1 MAMIFVP
8 SRFQLGI
15 DIDAAK
21 NQVQSINTM
30 KQQHWIDG
38 QWVGSDG
45 AEFASKNPVTQ
56 AVVWQGHGASVA
68 TVDAAVG
75 AARAAFPAWSEL
87 GVEKR
92 IACLRAF
99 AELLG
104 EHKANLAHTIGFE
117 TGKPLWEAAT
127 EVATMIGKIDISIRA
142 HQERTGE
149 RNVVQ
154 TDHTAVLRHRPHGV
168 VAVFGPYNFP
178 GHLPNGHIVPALLAG
193 NCVIFKPSELT
204 PASAEATIKIW
215 ELAGLPYGVLNLLQG
230 GRETGVSLAGHA
242 GIDGLFFTGSS
253 QTGRQLHQ
261 QFAAQPQKIL
271 ALEMGGNNPLVVG
284 DYQHLD
290 ATVHHVIQSAF
301 ISAGQRCTCA
311 RRLLVRADA
320 AGDRLLTRLVEVSA
334 RLKVG
339 HFDDADPPFM
349 GAVIS
354 VAAAK
359 NLLQAQTALIGQG
372 AKVLLEMKSIKAGTA
387 LLSPGIL
394 DVTNLADLPDEEHF
408 GPLLQVIR
416 YKNFTEALTVANNTR
431 YGLAAGLLSDSAE
444 QYAIFLRH
452 IRAGIVNWN
461 RPLTGASSAAP
472 FGGIGASGNHRASA
486 FYAADYCAYPQ
497 ASLESTTLSLPEK
510 LSPGLH
516 L

>member
-1 MAMIFVP
+1 M
-8 SRFQLGI
+8 
-15 DIDAAK
+15 
-21 NQVQSINTM
+21 M
-30 KQQHWIDG
+30 KQQHWING
-38 QWVGSDG
+38 QWCSSDG
-45 AEFASKNPVTQ
+45 PQFSSQNPVTQ
-56 AVVWQGHGASVA
+56 ALVWRGHAASST
-68 TVDAAVG
+68 TVNDAVN
-75 AARAAFPAWSEL
+75 AARAAFPLWADLSVKAR
-87 GVEKR
+87 G
-92 IACLRAF
+92 ACLKEF
-99 AELLG
+99 ARLLD
-104 EHKANLAHTIGFE
+104 EHKASLAHTIGFE
-117 TGKPLWEAAT
+117 TGKPLWEATT

-149 RNVVQ
+149 RSAVQ
-154 TDHTAVLRHRPHGV
+154 ADHTAVLRHRPHGV

-215 ELAGLPYGVLNLLQG
+215 ELAGLPAGVLNLLQG

-284 DYQHLD
+284 DYENLD
-290 ATVHHVIQSAF
+290 ATVHHIIQSAF

-311 RRLLVRADA
+311 RRLLVPADA
-320 AGDRLLTRLVEVSA
+320 AGDRLLARLVEVSA

-339 HFDDADPPFM
+339 HFDDVDPPFM
-349 GAVIS
+349 GAAIS
-354 VAAAK
+354 VAAAN
-359 NLLQAQTALIGQG
+359 NLLQAQTTLIGQG
-372 AKVLLEMKSIKAGTA
+372 AKVLLEMKSIKSGTA
-387 LLSPGIL
+387 LLSPGIV
-394 DVTNLADLPDEEHF
+394 DVTDLTDLPDEEHF

-416 YKNFTEALTVANNTR
+416 CKNFADALATANNTR

-472 FGGIGASGNHRASA
+472 FGGVGASGNHRASA

-497 ASLESTTLSLPEK
+497 ASLESTKLTLPEK
-510 LSPGLH
+510 LSPGL
-516 L
+516 LL